1 MAARGRGS
9 AITTICPRCGAAGQV
24 PGSICQNCRH
34 HFAVLPEW
42 AQPMRRNRW
51 RSWPRLLAIV
61 LLVVALGAVVWA
73 NYPFIPNPVVII
85 FKRPS
90 TNVTSASLPGQW
102 AMHGGDLQQTNYVPS
117 YSHQPEG
124 RLVRSLD
131 LGASTRSAPAI
142 VDGVIYIGGHF
153 KIMAIDAETSQTIW
167 ELPTTGPVHSS
178 PAVAGKLLY
187 VGLLDKR
194 IIALDRESGQ
204 IRWTFT
210 TEDIVPGS
218 AAVDY
223 GMVYIGSRDSFLY
236 ALDAKMGEL
245 IWKFKTVG
253 VPAASPPAIYNGKI
267 FVSSSN
273 GNLYVRSSRTGDT
286 RLRFRTGASLLKS
299 PVVGNGLVYFESSG
313 DVFAVDADA
322 RELPGQY
329 QLNLLWAQLW
339 LWQFPV
345 VPKPPGQPGG
355 KWRLSP
361 DGGGQSFRFAPA
373 LTPETLYIG
382 DTQNLF
388 YAVDALKGTKLWR
401 FRADAP
407 IAASAVV
414 VGERV
419 YFGTEDGL
427 LYALDRFSGEP
438 LWKLSLGAPL
448 ETQPVFSEG
457 RLYARTS
464 DQTLHFIE

>member
-1 MAARGRGS
+1 MEQRARFLGASARTAA
-9 AITTICPRCGAAGQV
+9 TILLYSRNG
-24 PGSICQNCRH
+24 
-34 HFAVLPEW
+34 

-131 LGASTRSAPAI
+131 LGASTRLGPSNR
-142 VDGVIYIGGHF
+142 GWCHLHRGHF
-153 KIMAIDAETSQTIW
+153 KIMAIDAETSQTIGTAHHRAGA
-167 ELPTTGPVHSS
+167 LLSGG
-178 PAVAGKLLY
+178 AGKLLY

-194 IIALDRESGQ
+194 IIALDRDSGQ

-286 RLRFRTGASLLKS
+286 RLRFRTGASLLES
-299 PVVGNGLVYFESSG
+299 PVVGNGLVYLESS
-313 DVFAVDADA
+313 AM
-322 RELPGQY
+322 Y
-329 QLNLLWAQLW
+329 
-339 LWQFPV
+339 
-345 VPKPPGQPGG
+345 
-355 KWRLSP
+355 
-361 DGGGQSFRFAPA
+361 
-373 LTPETLYIG
+373 
-382 DTQNLF
+382 
-388 YAVDALKGTKLWR
+388 
-401 FRADAP
+401 
-407 IAASAVV
+407 
-414 VGERV
+414 
-419 YFGTEDGL
+419 
-427 LYALDRFSGEP
+427 
-438 LWKLSLGAPL
+438 SL
-448 ETQPVFSEG
+448 
-457 RLYARTS
+457 
-464 DQTLHFIE
+464 